1 MNYLIEPIARSLKA
15 ARQRKGLSQR
25 ELSAE
30 SGIPQGHISRIESG
44 VVDLRVSTLVELAR
58 FLDLEVMLV
67 PRKMLPAVQSI
78 VRREAASKSKA
89 YSIGAAAG
97 TGSARAASGEED
109 APRAAYNLDDDAR
122 G

>member
-1 MNYLIEPIARSLKA
+1 MSYLIEHIARSLKA
-15 ARQRKGLSQR
+15 ARKRKGLSQR

-44 VVDLRVSTLVELAR
+44 IVDLRVSTLIELAR

-78 VRREAASKSKA
+78 VRSEAASKSKA
-89 YSIGAAAG
+89 YGTGVG
-97 TGSARAASGEED
+97 TGSARAASGEDAPGAAYSLDED
-109 APRAAYNLDDDAR
+109 AH